1 MNKNLLH
8 KTQRTYVY
16 FLILLFV
23 IVAPLFYVIANKLY
37 LDEVDETLM
46 LYKSEFLRN
55 SISKLKEKEIVV
67 LNNFS
72 NNIQIQKYTGLKN
85 DTLFNKSYFNYV
97 EKEDEPYRELNSHI
111 SIEGKPYTL
120 SVKTNLLES
129 EDFIMAIV
137 VLFASILILLF
148 IGLLLINKYLSVRLW
163 KPFYQTLRQIEN
175 FEIDKHL
182 KPHFVNT
189 DIEEFKRLNNSLDR
203 LIERNIIIYNN
214 QREFVENAAHEL
226 QTPIA
231 IFKAKIDSLI
241 QRTDITQG
249 QSEILSSLSETTSR
263 LSRLNKNLLLLSKIE
278 KQSFAETE
286 TISLKEIIEIQL
298 EFFVEQAKRS
308 SIEIKTNF
316 QNDITL
322 NSNKGLVEIM
332 LSNLLLNSIRH
343 NKQNGIIAITLS
355 EKEISISN
363 TGKEEALTPD
373 KIFSRFSK
381 SGSSE
386 NGNGLGLAIVKKIA
400 DLNNWSISY
409 SYSEKQHFIKV
420 KFQ

>member
-1 MNKNLLH
+1 
-8 KTQRTYVY
+8 
-16 FLILLFV
+16 
-23 IVAPLFYVIANKLY
+23 
-37 LDEVDETLM
+37 
-46 LYKSEFLRN
+46 
-55 SISKLKEKEIVV
+55 
-67 LNNFS
+67 
-72 NNIQIQKYTGLKN
+72 
-85 DTLFNKSYFNYV
+85 
-97 EKEDEPYRELNSHI
+97 
-111 SIEGKPYTL
+111 
-120 SVKTNLLES
+120 
-129 EDFIMAIV
+129 MAIV

-163 KPFYQTLRQIEN
+163 KPFYKTLRQIEN

-182 KPHFVNT
+182 KPHFENT

-263 LSRLNKNLLLLSKIE
+263 LNRLNKNLLLLSKIE

-286 TISLKEIIEIQL
+286 TISLKEIIENQL
-298 EFFVEQAKRS
+298 EFFVEQAKHN

-343 NKQNGIIAITLS
+343 NKQNGIITITLS

-381 SGSSE
+381 SGSAE

-409 SYSEKQHFIKV
+409 SYSEKQHLFSV
-420 KFQ
+420 KFK